1 MLHFVANVK
10 LPNVGIKKKDRNI
23 FIQFSVF
30 AQISQ
35 ESMISSLSSWVF
47 KNNEK
52 ACACW
57 KAEIFDAKACEKSQL
72 ESSRPIDASPVEDVE
87 GEEENGEDDEEG
99 EVGHGVVVLLP
110 LGPVQLPQ
118 LHLEQ
123 DRSVP
128 GQTGQ
133 VVQTGDANKIFYI
146 FLILLLCSIFI
157 HMQVM
162 ITV

>member
-57 KAEIFDAKACEKSQL
+57 KAEIFDAKACENSQL
-72 ESSRPIDASPVEDVE
+72 ESSRPIYASPVEDVE

-110 LGPVQLPQ
+110 LGPIQLAQ

-128 GQTGQ
+128 GQKGQ
-133 VVQTGDANKIFYI
+133 VVQTGRIRVQIKYFIY
-146 FLILLLCSIFI
+146 FLNLL
-157 HMQVM
+157 
-162 ITV
+162 

>member
-1 MLHFVANVK
+1 MLGLK
-10 LPNVGIKKKDRNI
+10 RKDRNI

-35 ESMISSLSSWVF
+35 ESMISSLSSWVY

-57 KAEIFDAKACEKSQL
+57 KAEILSVKACEKL
-72 ESSRPIDASPVEDVE
+72 ESSRPIDAGPVEDVE
-87 GEEENGEDDEEG
+87 GEEEDGEDDEEG

-110 LGPVQLPQ
+110 LRPVQLAQ

-128 GQTGQ
+128 GQRGQ
-133 VVQTGDANKIFYI
+133 VAQTLKISVQVKY
-146 FLILLLCSIFI
+146 LIYNLI
-157 HMQVM
+157 
-162 ITV
+162 

>member
-1 MLHFVANVK
+1 ML
-10 LPNVGIKKKDRNI
+10 GSR
-23 FIQFSVF
+23 
-30 AQISQ
+30 IS
-35 ESMISSLSSWVF
+35 
-47 KNNEK
+47 
-52 ACACW
+52 
-57 KAEIFDAKACEKSQL
+57 DAKACENSQL

-128 GQTGQ
+128 GRTGQ
-133 VVQTGDANKIFYI
+133 VVQTGDANKIFYV
-146 FLILLLCSIFI
+146 FLILLLCSFFI